1 MSELGSP
8 SSFMD
13 AGKFRTLFVKK
24 PCNYRKNCDI
34 MLALLSAMK
43 KITTPVN
50 FNGGCLESPEGAE
63 AGGRE
68 NQRREKN
75 ERYFNETVT

>member
-1 MSELGSP
+1 M
-8 SSFMD
+8 
-13 AGKFRTLFVKK
+13 
-24 PCNYRKNCDI
+24 
-34 MLALLSAMK
+34 
-43 KITTPVN
+43 N

-75 ERYFNETVT
+75 ERYFNETVTGSRCTFWTPDKKMEPENG

>member
-1 MSELGSP
+1 
-8 SSFMD
+8 
-13 AGKFRTLFVKK
+13 
-24 PCNYRKNCDI
+24 
-34 MLALLSAMK
+34 MLALLSAMQ